1 MLRSARRRRKRSR
14 ARLAAV
20 LFAVGALVALPSVAA
35 APALGASASKVKSWT
50 FVVGNNVA
58 VDSLNPYI
66 GLTNVDYEAYGMI
79 WDNLSD
85 YAQTPDYSGT
95 PRLAT
100 SWSVSKDQLTW
111 TYHLRHGVRWSDGVP
126 FTAADVVYS
135 YQRDTVPGSTEYN
148 NSANYV
154 TNIDP
159 KSIKEIDPYTV
170 RMKVTQPTPQMAQL
184 AIAVLPKHVWSHIPE
199 SKVSS
204 YNPTTTVGTGPFVVS
219 SFVPNQSI
227 TLKANPY
234 YWGGKPGV
242 KQVVF
247 EPFANPS
254 AEAFALQNGT
264 IDFAENLTN
273 QLWVSLKKKP
283 GITLVPGE
291 PDNFDE
297 LAFNAGAATVENKP
311 IGDGNPAL
319 RDVKVRQAIS
329 WAVDPAVLIKKVF
342 LGYALPGTSMI
353 PPMYPKFYFRPPTS
367 IAYHYDPA
375 KAEQILNADGWKVG
389 AGGIRVKNGKQ
400 LSLRLFIRSQSASN
414 EQDGPY
420 IKAWLENVGIKVTE
434 SLVADSQLTN
444 AITNGNYDLFV
455 WGWGVEPSPNFQL
468 STMTCA
474 QRSYGKPGN
483 LTAGWSDSYYC
494 NQRYDQL
501 FNQEQTLSGAARIRV
516 VQAMQK
522 QIYIDAPYRVLYFYD
537 DVQAYRSDLF
547 TGFAPQPSS
556 LSPGAVPTGLLL
568 FQPTAW
574 WSYRCIRP
582 IGTSSSLTDHNIGC
596 QHTISAT
603 KAQLLAAGITGS
615 PLSGSAIVLIL
626 GLLAVGGVAIWLLVE
641 RHDAA
646 NADGRE

>member
-1 MLRSARRRRKRSR
+1 MLLLAI
-14 ARLAAV
+14 LAA
-20 LFAVGALVALPSVAA
+20 LVTLASLAGT
-35 APALGASASKVKSWT
+35 PALGASATNVKSWT
-50 FVVGNNVA
+50 FVVGNDGT
-58 VDSLNPYI
+58 VDTLNPYV
-66 GLTNVDYEAYGMI
+66 GLTNPDYEAYGMI

-85 YAQTPDYSGT
+85 YAQTGDFGPT

-100 SWSVSKDQLTW
+100 SWSVSKDKLTW

-126 FTAADVVYS
+126 FTAADVAYTF
-135 YQRDTVPGSTEYN
+135 QRDTTPNSTEFN
-148 NSANYV
+148 NAANYV

-159 KSIKEIDPYTV
+159 KSIRVIDTYTV
-170 RMKVTQPTPQMAQL
+170 QMKVTQPTPEMATL
-184 AIAVLPKHVWSHIPE
+184 EVYILPKHIWQHIPE

-204 YNPTTTVGTGPFVVS
+204 YNPATSVGTGPFVVS

-273 QLWVSLKKKP
+273 QLWVSLKGKP
-283 GITLVPGE
+283 GVTLVPGE

-297 LAFNAGAATVENKP
+297 LAFNTGAQTVDNKP

-319 RDVKVRQAIS
+319 KDVQVRRAIS
-329 WAVDPAVLIKKVF
+329 WAVDPTVLIRKVF
-342 LGYALPGTSMI
+342 LGYGVPGTSMI
-353 PPMYPKFYFRPPTS
+353 PPMYPKFYFRPPPS

-375 KAEQILNADGWKVG
+375 KAAQILNADGWKLGPGG
-389 AGGIRVKNGKQ
+389 ARMKNGKQ
-400 LSLRLFIRSQSASN
+400 LSLRLFIRSQSPAN
-414 EQDGPY
+414 EQDGAY
-420 IKAWLENVGIKVTE
+420 LKAWLENIGIKVTE
-434 SLVADSQLTN
+434 SLVSDTQLTN
-444 AITNGNYDLFV
+444 AITNGNYDMFV

-494 NQRYDQL
+494 NKHYDDL
-501 FNQEQTLSGAARIRV
+501 FNQEQTLDGAARQAV
-516 VQAMQK
+516 AQAMQK
-522 QIYIDAPYRVLYFYD
+522 QIYVDSPYRVLYFYD
-537 DVQAYRSDLF
+537 DIQAYRSDLF
-547 TGFAPQPSS
+547 TGFAPQPSN

-582 IGTSSSLTDHNIGC
+582 VGTSPSLTDHNIGC
-596 QHTISAT
+596 QHTISPT
-603 KAQLLAAGITGS
+603 QAQLLTAGITGS
-615 PLSGSAIVLIL
+615 PLSGGAIVLIL
-626 GLLAVGGVAIWLLVE
+626 GLILVGGLGIWFLFE
-641 RHDAA
+641 RRDAA
-646 NADGRE
+646 HADERE